1 MSLKEQPVATALS
14 RAVALRFDPNS
25 IVVGGSGLQLQVN
38 PNATAT
44 ARTIEGA
51 APVLANATAFGLG
64 AGYSKYYEGLP
75 GPDLFNTSNL
85 FIQSGGGLIQGHA
98 NADARS
104 DAVGDQTATALA
116 SNIGLANLSYLDR
129 VGASLLVGTAANRF
143 TASATASNFSALGSP
158 NSAPTPT
165 SNLTADAVVRGV
177 EGGGSKL
184 ALTTSILGEPVANVG
199 ADATLNLDAPG
210 HKLNASA
217 KADALGLDRAEIKA
231 VPLGSGNNAAQI
243 GGDALSSLNLVGGTT
258 AAVEKLDLSSTAIG
272 LDHSLIFGAPTLNTT
287 VSGGGLATIQG
298 QPLNGLM
305 LDPAST
311 KLSDLKGI
319 GIASSQIFSGRGN
332 DSILASGGF
341 ANAQGYGMAAGHQAD
356 AAGIDASVIATG
368 MGNDL
373 LFGTVLNEVEANEDA
388 NGDGILQSAVF
399 LDRSAKNAGALAGF
413 DGIRNSSFDGGL
425 GNDIVRGS
433 SNGSA
438 FEGAMGNDSIDLDRA
453 RNSSLWG
460 GMDNDL
466 LRVNGASENIS
477 YWGSLGN
484 DTLKAGNG
492 SGNQLDGGLG
502 IDISEGG
509 SGSDTFLL
517 GDGAAS
523 LTATS
528 NEETNSALLSDNYW
542 KSLSQAQKQALW
554 SSGQVQSATGSLIG
568 GVDTIN
574 NFQVGAGGDVLQLN
588 SALASM
594 TDDLWKSQGSIL
606 AVDNKGGLSVQEG
619 TAGSNRIGVVV
630 GTLADILK
638 MGMGAPSI
646 AYASDTHQLMYD
658 ADGDWRKGSIS
669 MGTLNIAGNGS
680 LSKANISFGGTT
692 GGGLGTPSSAVK
704 L

>member
-14 RAVALRFDPNS
+14 RAVALRFDPDS
-25 IVVGGSGLQLQVN
+25 IVVGGTGLQLQVN

-44 ARTIEGA
+44 ARTLEGA
-51 APVLANATAFGLG
+51 APVLATATAFGLG

-85 FIQSGGGLIQGHA
+85 FLQSGGGLVQGHA
-98 NADARS
+98 VADARS
-104 DAVGDQTATALA
+104 EAGGEQTATALA
-116 SNIGLANLSYLDR
+116 TNVGLANLSYLDR
-129 VGASLLVGTAANRF
+129 VGASLLIGTQAERF
-143 TASATASNFSALGSP
+143 SASASASNFAALGP
-158 NSAPTPT
+158 NNPTEPPT
-165 SNLTADAVVRGV
+165 SQLTANAVVRGV
-177 EGGGSKL
+177 EGGGSGL
-184 ALTTSILGEPVANVG
+184 ALTTSILGQPNANVG
-199 ADATLNLDAPG
+199 ADASLNLYAPD
-210 HKLNASA
+210 HNLNASA
-217 KADALGLDRAEIKA
+217 KADAVGLDRVEVKA

-243 GGDALSSLNLVGGTT
+243 GGDALSSLNLVGGTS
-258 AAVEKLDLSSTAIG
+258 AAPQKLDLSSSAIG
-272 LDHSLIFGAPTLNTT
+272 VDHSLIFGAPTLNTT
-287 VSGGGLATIQG
+287 ISGGGLATVQG
-298 QPLNGLM
+298 QSANGLM

-311 KLSDLKGI
+311 KLGELKGI

-341 ANAQGYGMAAGHQAD
+341 ANAQGYGMAAGILPD
-356 AAGIDASVIATG
+356 AAGIDNSVIATG

-388 NGDGILQSAVF
+388 NGDGQLDSAVF
-399 LDRSAKNAGALAGF
+399 LDRSARDASAPAGF

-425 GNDIVRGS
+425 GNDSVRGS
-433 SNGSA
+433 SSGSA

-466 LRVNGASENIS
+466 MRVNGASENVS

-509 SGSDTFLL
+509 SGSDHFLL
-517 GDGAAS
+517 GDSAAS
-523 LTATS
+523 LTASS
-528 NEETNSALLSDNYW
+528 NDQTNSALLSTNYW
-542 KSLSQAQKQALW
+542 QSLSEAQKQAVW
-554 SSGQVQSATGSLIG
+554 SSGQVQSATGTLLG

-574 NFQVGAGGDVLQLN
+574 NFVAGAGGDVVQLN
-588 SALASM
+588 SALSSM
-594 TDDLWKSQGSIL
+594 TEELWQTQGAL
-606 AVDNKGGLSVQEG
+606 FAVDNKGGLSVQEG
-619 TAGSNRIGVVV
+619 SAGSNRIGVVV
-630 GTLADILK
+630 GTLADIQK
-638 MGMGAPSI
+638 MGMCSPNI
-646 AYASDTHQLMYD
+646 AYATDTHQLMYD
-658 ADGDWRKGSIS
+658 ADGDWRRGSVS

-680 LSKANISFGGTT
+680 LSKDNISFGGTT
-692 GGGLGTPSSAVK
+692 GGGLGTPSSAAK